1 MVITLRMMNA
11 RLRINLNLIC
21 LTRFK
26 VCTCT
31 EVRDEAKSGFFD
43 HRHHKVI
50 KKKKSS
56 VLCYNGQK
64 VKKEE
69 NVCWEVIYFIKHSFI
84 SLMDILDHTTSYNQ
98 TLLMR
103 LGNWK
108 DFGAQEENQV

>member
-1 MVITLRMMNA
+1 MVITLRMMNT

-50 KKKKSS
+50 KKKKVISTLLQWTKS
-56 VLCYNGQK
+56 QK
-64 VKKEE
+64 RRKCLLGGRLLHKAF
-69 NVCWEVIYFIKHSFI
+69 IYFSNGHIRPHHK
-84 SLMDILDHTTSYNQ
+84 L
-98 TLLMR
+98 
-103 LGNWK
+103 
-108 DFGAQEENQV
+108 

>member
-50 KKKKSS
+50 LKKSHQYFATMDKKSKKKKMF
-56 VLCYNGQK
+56 VGR
-64 VKKEE
+64 
-69 NVCWEVIYFIKHSFI
+69 SF
-84 SLMDILDHTTSYNQ
+84 TS
-98 TLLMR
+98 
-103 LGNWK
+103 
-108 DFGAQEENQV
+108 